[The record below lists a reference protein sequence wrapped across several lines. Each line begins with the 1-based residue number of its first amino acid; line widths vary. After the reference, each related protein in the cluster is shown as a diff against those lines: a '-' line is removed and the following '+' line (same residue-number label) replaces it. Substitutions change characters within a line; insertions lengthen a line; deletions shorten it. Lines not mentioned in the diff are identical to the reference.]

1 MLSMKPLEDL
11 KDELEKCVRCGTC
24 RSVCPTFRVLGR
36 ETACAR
42 GKLTLIGSYLGSEIP
57 QGDDYA
63 RHIKECTLCGACKGS
78 CPNGVDTTR
87 VFAAARADLV
97 QKKGL
102 PFAANL
108 ILKNLVSPGKVAPL
122 ALKLASRFQGIFL
135 KGGLA
140 ENGFLARFPLPL
152 MGAVTANNRLLP
164 PLANTPF
171 LDLPEVKGLG
181 GSVARPSGP
190 RVAFYAGCGVNY
202 LMPNVGTA
210 SIDVLRRAGATV
222 MVPQGQV
229 CCGMPA
235 YSAGDLASA
244 REMALKN
251 LDVFEAHSLDYI
263 VTSCATCGY
272 GLKKLFRNLL
282 GDSPELRARVE
293 AFSSRVRDISELLFH
308 ELGFAG
314 KGRSMAASPVRVTY
328 HDPCHLG
335 RAQGVRDEPRELIAG
350 AQGVELKEMKHPCS
364 CCGLGGGLSLSNY
377 DLSIEITRRKAE
389 SVRDTGADVVVTA
402 CPGCMVQLRDA
413 MHRYGVKARVA
424 HVVEF
429 L

>member
-1 MLSMKPLEDL
+1 MKPLEEL

-42 GKLTLIGSYLGSEIP
+42 GKLTLIGSHLKSELP
-57 QGDDYA
+57 QSDEYV

-78 CPNGVDTTR
+78 CPNGVDTTG
-87 VFAAARADLV
+87 VFAAARADIV
-97 QKKGL
+97 RKKGL
-102 PFAANL
+102 PFVAGL

-135 KGGLA
+135 KDAPA

-152 MGAVTANNRLLP
+152 FGAVIANNRLLP
-164 PLANTPF
+164 PLAGTPF
-171 LDLPEVKGLG
+171 LDLPEVKVLG
-181 GSVARPSGP
+181 GSVAHPSGP

-202 LMPNVGTA
+202 LMPNVGSA
-210 SIDVLRRAGATV
+210 SIDVLKRAGATV
-222 MVPQGQV
+222 IVPEGQV

-235 YSAGDLASA
+235 YSTGDVGSA

-251 LDVFEAHSLDYI
+251 LDAFEAHSFDYI

-293 AFSSRVRDISELLFH
+293 AFSSKVRDITELLAHDLDFT
-308 ELGFAG
+308 G
-314 KGRSMAASPVRVTY
+314 KGRGRASSPVRVTY

-424 HVVEF
+424 HVVE
-429 L
+429 LL

>member
-1 MLSMKPLEDL
+1 MKPLEEF

-57 QGDDYA
+57 QSDEYV

-78 CPNGVDTTR
+78 CPNGVDTTG
-87 VFAAARADLV
+87 VFAAARADV
-97 QKKGL
+97 AKNKGL

-108 ILKNLVSPGKVAPL
+108 IFKNLVSPGKTVPL

-135 KGGLA
+135 KDAPA
-140 ENGFLARFPLPL
+140 ENGLLARFPLPL
-152 MGAVTANNRLLP
+152 VGAVMASNRLLP
-164 PLANTPF
+164 PLAGTPF

-181 GSVARPSGP
+181 VPVAHPSGP

-202 LMPNVGTA
+202 LMPNVGSA
-210 SIDVLRRAGATV
+210 SIDVLKRAGATV
-222 MVPQGQV
+222 IVPQGQV

-235 YSAGDLASA
+235 YSTGDLGSA

-251 LDVFEAHSLDYI
+251 LEVFEAHSLDYI

-272 GLKKLFRNLL
+272 GLKKLFRDLL
-282 GDSPELRARVE
+282 FEVPELRARVE
-293 AFSSRVRDISELLFH
+293 AFSSRVRDITELLAHDLDFT
-308 ELGFAG
+308 G
-314 KGRSMAASPVRVTY
+314 KGRGMAGSPVRVTY

-413 MHRYGVKARVA
+413 MHRYGVKAKVA
-424 HVVEF
+424 HVVE
-429 L
+429 LL